1 MPLNGLAQGLIPIV
15 GYNYG
20 AKNKERIKQS
30 YAVTVRRAV
39 IIMLIGTAVFCIA
52 PKALLSI
59 FSAGKGML
67 EIGVFALRVISISF
81 VFTGVTVVTGYYFS
95 GLGNGIVNMVSTLL
109 RQLVILIPVA
119 YFLATRFGVNA
130 IWYAF
135 IIAEFISCAFAL
147 VVYKR
152 QKQ

>member
-1 MPLNGLAQGLIPIV
+1 
-15 GYNYG
+15 
-20 AKNKERIKQS
+20 
-30 YAVTVRRAV
+30 
-39 IIMLIGTAVFCIA
+39 MLIGTAVFCIA

-59 FSAGKGML
+59 FSAGKAML

-147 VVYKR
+147 AVYKR